1 MSASDSDQ
9 PSQRDSD
16 QGPSRRGEDLES
28 GVGRLV
34 IALID
39 VLRQLMERQAEN
51 RIESGNLSEEEV
63 ERLGQSFMLLEDRM
77 KDVKRV
83 FSIDENEDLDLELG
97 TIDGERVSIV
107 ELADRVLNRGVAV
120 QGDIGLSIAEIDL
133 LFVGLR
139 AVIASPETVDALGYH
154 HTGVAHE

>member
-1 MSASDSDQ
+1 MSRPSLSASDSDQ
-9 PSQRDSD
+9 APA
-16 QGPSRRGEDLES
+16 RRGEDLER
-28 GVGRLV
+28 GVGHLV

-39 VLRQLMERQAEN
+39 VLRQLMERQAGN
-51 RIESGNLSEEEV
+51 RIESGNLTEEEV
-63 ERLGQSFMLLEDRM
+63 ERLGQSFMKLEERM

-83 FSIDENEDLDLELG
+83 FGIDEDEELDVELG

-107 ELADRVLNRGVAV
+107 ELADRILKRGVAV
-120 QGDIGLSIAEIDL
+120 EADIGLSIAEIDL

-154 HTGVAHE
+154 HTGVAQK